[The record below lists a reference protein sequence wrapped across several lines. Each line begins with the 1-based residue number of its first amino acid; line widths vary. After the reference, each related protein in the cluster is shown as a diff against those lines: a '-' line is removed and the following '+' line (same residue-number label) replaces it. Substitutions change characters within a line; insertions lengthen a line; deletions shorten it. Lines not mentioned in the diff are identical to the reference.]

1 MASGASCYLCYDA
14 VAMKKRKKRGITVG
28 VAPGTLQV
36 DRDALPSVLTA
47 LAYDTTRFVEIQLK
61 NAAEIPQLRRD
72 WPNVWV
78 NVDGLG
84 NAATLQAVGDI
95 FGLHPLA
102 LEDVV
107 NVQQRP
113 KVENYEHCVFVVLR
127 MVILGEQSDQM
138 SLFFGKDFVLTF
150 QERPGDCFNN
160 VRSWLRKADTP
171 VRKRKVDFLAYSLI
185 DALIDHYFPLLETLG
200 EQVEDL
206 QTDVIMRPD
215 SSMVVSI
222 TRIKRDLLRMRRAI
236 WPLRD
241 ELSVMTR
248 NGAFLNGDTS
258 TYLRDCYDHTLLLID
273 TVETLRDITNS
284 LMDAYLSAVNN
295 RMNEIMKTLTII
307 ATIFIPLTFV
317 AGVYGMNFNA
327 AVSPYNM
334 PELNWYWGYP
344 AAWALMGFVGLAST
358 GFMWHK
364 GWFRS
369 MTPNPRAAAP
379 KASKKQ

>member
-1 MASGASCYLCYDA
+1 
-14 VAMKKRKKRGITVG
+14 MKRRKKRGITVG

-36 DRDALPSVLTA
+36 DRDAPPSVLSA
-47 LAYDTTRFVEIQLK
+47 FAYDTTRFVEIQLK
-61 NAAEIPQLRRD
+61 SAKEIPQLRRD
-72 WPNVWV
+72 WPNVWI

-84 NAATLQAVGDI
+84 DAATLQAVGDI

-113 KVENYEHCVFVVLR
+113 KVETYEHCVFVVLR
-127 MVILGEQSDQM
+127 MVVLGEASDQM

-150 QERPGDCFNN
+150 QERAGDCFSN
-160 VRSWLRKADTP
+160 VRAWLRKQDTP
-171 VRKRKVDFLAYSLI
+171 VRQRKVDFLAYSLI
-185 DALIDHYFPLLETLG
+185 DALIDHYFPLLETIG
-200 EQVEDL
+200 ERVEDL
-206 QTDVIMRPD
+206 QTEVVTHPD

-222 TRIKRDLLRMRRAI
+222 THIKRDLLRMRRAI

-241 ELSVMTR
+241 ELSVLTR

-284 LMDAYLSAVNN
+284 LMDAYLSAVSN

-317 AGVYGMNFNA
+317 AGVYGMNFNP

-344 AAWALMGFVGLAST
+344 AAWAVMGFVGLAST

-364 GWFRS
+364 GWFRP
-369 MTPNPRAAAP
+369 MTAAVKDEKP
-379 KASKKQ
+379 SVGVK